1 MTGFARVAFAVA
13 FKDLRVEVRSRE
25 MLPALAQFAV
35 LALLI
40 ANFGFDLAGDTGRIA
55 PGVLWLAVVFV
66 GLIAFGRAFAGERDQ
81 GSLEALLLTPA
92 SRAAIFTGKAL
103 AAALILAAC
112 EAVLVPAMGLFFGTP
127 VLDGTLIAT
136 LLLSTVGMAALGCL
150 FGAMAA
156 QTRAR
161 DLLLPVLALPLW
173 LPLIVYGGRAIQV
186 AMGAAGGYS
195 DALERLLALD
205 ILFVVVAAL
214 AARFVLND

>member
-1 MTGFARVAFAVA
+1 MTGFARVVFAVA

-40 ANFGFDLAGDTGRIA
+40 ANFGFDLTGDAGRIA

-92 SRAAIFTGKAL
+92 SRAAIFAGKAL

-150 FGAMAA
+150 FGALAA

-195 DALERLLALD
+195 DALGRLLALD
-205 ILFVVVAAL
+205 ILFIVVAAL
-214 AARFVLND
+214 AAHVVLND